1 MAESAPTERSERQ
14 APKSVRILLVGGA
27 DGDAES
33 LRAML
38 TESVSMSFEVSH
50 GHRLAAALDHPDT
63 KAADLVVLDTS
74 GSSDGLDVLTQLR
87 LRLPRLPV
95 VVIDD
100 RDDELFA
107 TRVLRMG
114 ARAYLGRAELN
125 TRLLVT
131 TVNSALESHRTIMQL
146 NATRERAHHL
156 ASHDQ
161 LTGLPNRTLFAER
174 LEQAVNAARR
184 GRSKLAVLYI
194 DLDGFK
200 AINDSLGHAVGD
212 GLLRGIARHL
222 TESLG
227 ESDSAARLGGDE
239 FCVLLT
245 QLSSEKDAEI
255 IAERILYAIGKPPQS
270 SAFAATHA
278 SIGIAMFPKDS
289 SEPDDLVNKADR
301 AMYNAKESGRNR
313 FVFYESGMDDSIL
326 RSSVLECGLR
336 NAVADGGLVLH
347 YQPQFDLR
355 RQRIVG
361 SEALVRWNRPEF
373 GQLSP
378 GDFLPLAEET
388 GLIVGIGEW
397 VMRNACLQN
406 AYWQDLGYRGLRVSV
421 NVASQQFQ
429 ESGFVD
435 NVASCLEDSGMRPEG
450 LEIEITESSLLEDVE
465 ATLNTL
471 HELRRLGIRLAIDD
485 FGTGYS
491 ALCYLKRL
499 PIDVLK
505 IDQSFV
511 QSLATDT
518 SDATI
523 VQAIIQMAHG
533 LNLTTIA
540 EGVENLDQLLLLGS
554 YGCRRMQGYLFGRP
568 VPAKTFERWLI
579 HPPFK
584 WKK

>member
-1 MAESAPTERSERQ
+1 M
-14 APKSVRILLVGGA
+14 
-27 DGDAES
+27 
-33 LRAML
+33 
-38 TESVSMSFEVSH
+38 
-50 GHRLAAALDHPDT
+50 GH
-63 KAADLVVLDTS
+63 
-74 GSSDGLDVLTQLR
+74 
-87 LRLPRLPV
+87 
-95 VVIDD
+95 DD
-100 RDDELFA
+100 RNDEGFA

-114 ARAYLGRAELN
+114 ARAYLDRAELN

-131 TVNSALESHRTIMQL
+131 TVRSALDSHRTIMQL
-146 NATRERAHHL
+146 NATRERARHL

-174 LEQAVNAARR
+174 LEQAVALARR
-184 GRSKLAVLYI
+184 GRNKLAVLYI

-200 AINDSLGHAVGD
+200 AINDNLGHAVGD

-222 TESLG
+222 NECLS

-245 QLSSEKDAEI
+245 GLVAEKDAEI
-255 IAERILYAIGKPPQS
+255 VAEKILYAIGKPLKMHPS
-270 SAFAATHA
+270 TSTHA
-278 SIGIAMFPKDS
+278 SIGIAIFPKDAMV
-289 SEPDDLVNKADR
+289 PDDLISKADR
-301 AMYNAKESGRNR
+301 AMYSAKEGGRNR
-313 FVFYESGMDDSIL
+313 SAFYDPGMDASIL
-326 RSSVLECGLR
+326 RSSALECYLR
-336 NAVADGGLVLH
+336 KAVEDGGLVLH
-347 YQPQFDLR
+347 YQPQFDL
-355 RQRIVG
+355 QRERIFG
-361 SEALVRWNRPEF
+361 SEALVRWNHPEF
-373 GQLSP
+373 GQLNP
-378 GDFLPLAEET
+378 AEFLPLAEET
-388 GLIVGIGEW
+388 GLIVEIGEW

-406 AYWQDLGYRGLRVSV
+406 AHWHGLGYRGLRISV

-429 ESGFVD
+429 EAKFVET
-435 NVASCLEDSGMRPEG
+435 VASCLEDSGLSPEV
-450 LEIEITESSLLEDVE
+450 LELEITESSLLEDVE

-471 HELRRLGIRLAIDD
+471 QELRRLGIRLAIDD

-518 SDATI
+518 ADATI
-523 VQAIIQMAHG
+523 VQAIVQMAHG

-568 VPAKTFERWLI
+568 VPAKTFERWLL

-584 WKK
+584 WNKGSGVR